1 MKIQKWLF
9 TVGKLETLGSS
20 FSNET
25 ALAGCLSPSFE
36 KSKTITDNIL
46 FIRKFIN
53 EWKHKKLSI
62 VAPVKEVFP
71 DFFYWKNWDL
81 RLNF

>member
-1 MKIQKWLF
+1 MNDDTTQMTFYRSI
-9 TVGKLETLGSS
+9 
-20 FSNET
+20 SNET

-53 EWKHKKLSI
+53 EWK
-62 VAPVKEVFP
+62 
-71 DFFYWKNWDL
+71 
-81 RLNF
+81 